1 MTKSKTKPG
10 KTYAITAGIIYLIE
24 EIYMVAFWCLN
35 PDPYDWKALSITIAI
50 TTAINCISFFCMAIA
65 LFFQN
70 KKAVVFAAGL
80 NALFYGAILFIFTI
94 FFTIFFFLK
103 DDLSYSDETF
113 WLFSNFFDN
122 IDIIDILYYLC
133 NVFAYSA
140 LIVISVT
147 ATKRSQTIKNLLLIP
162 ISLPLLASLIFS
174 CLRFHVFDIFV
185 LLVLLLKL
193 AESIAI
199 ILAGLWLK
207 LVSFTVKEDVVNG
220 NLAFNATSAP
230 YNSITTGGTDKIMM
244 YKELL
249 DNGTITQ
256 EEFDIKKKE
265 ILGN

>member
-1 MTKSKTKPG
+1 
-10 KTYAITAGIIYLIE
+10 
-24 EIYMVAFWCLN
+24 MVAFWCLN

-94 FFTIFFFLK
+94 FFFLK

-122 IDIIDILYYLC
+122 ILYYLC

-174 CLRFHVFDIFV
+174 RLRFYVFDIFV

>member
-1 MTKSKTKPG
+1 M
-10 KTYAITAGIIYLIE
+10 
-24 EIYMVAFWCLN
+24 
-35 PDPYDWKALSITIAI
+35 
-50 TTAINCISFFCMAIA
+50 
-65 LFFQN
+65 
-70 KKAVVFAAGL
+70 
-80 NALFYGAILFIFTI
+80 
-94 FFTIFFFLK
+94 
-103 DDLSYSDETF
+103 
-113 WLFSNFFDN
+113 
-122 IDIIDILYYLC
+122 
-133 NVFAYSA
+133 
-140 LIVISVT
+140 
-147 ATKRSQTIKNLLLIP
+147 
-162 ISLPLLASLIFS
+162 
-174 CLRFHVFDIFV
+174 
-185 LLVLLLKL
+185 

>member
-1 MTKSKTKPG
+1 MTKSKTKPE
-10 KTYAITAGIIYLIE
+10 KTYAITAGIIYLIK

-35 PDPYDWKALSITIAI
+35 PDPYAWKALSITIAI

-94 FFTIFFFLK
+94 FFFLK
-103 DDLSYSDETF
+103 YDLSYSDETF
-113 WLFSNFFDN
+113 WLFSEFFN
-122 IDIIDILYYLC
+122 SIDILYYLC

-147 ATKRSQTIKNLLLIP
+147 TTKRSQTIKNLLLIP

-174 CLRFHVFDIFV
+174 RLRFYNFNIFV
-185 LLVLLLKL
+185 LLILLLKL

-230 YNSITTGGTDKIMM
+230 YNSITTGGADKIMM

>member
-1 MTKSKTKPG
+1 MAKTKIKPG

-122 IDIIDILYYLC
+122 IDILYYLC

-174 CLRFHVFDIFV
+174 RLRFYVFDIFV
-185 LLVLLLKL
+185 LLVLLPKL

>member
-35 PDPYDWKALSITIAI
+35 PDPYNWKALSITIAI

-94 FFTIFFFLK
+94 FFFLK

-122 IDIIDILYYLC
+122 IDNIDILYYLC

-174 CLRFHVFDIFV
+174 RLRFYVFDIFV